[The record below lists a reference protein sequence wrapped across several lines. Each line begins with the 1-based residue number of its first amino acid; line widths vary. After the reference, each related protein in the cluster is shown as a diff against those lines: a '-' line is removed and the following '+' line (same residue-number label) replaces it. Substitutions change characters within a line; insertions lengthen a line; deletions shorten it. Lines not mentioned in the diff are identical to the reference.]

1 MQLKTSWQCV
11 SALEYS
17 LLLPL
22 PLMAACRQF
31 IASCVHSAGLP
42 CSYTHA
48 KAVLLC
54 NRQTRPG
61 SSAWAAA
68 ALTTAREQWE
78 ALNVA
83 YSTAACEASASAS
96 SAPAVC
102 AHLVMPCRNWK
113 LCRSP

>member
-1 MQLKTSWQCV
+1 MSDMHLKTSWQCV

-78 ALNVA
+78 ALLLTVLLLLR
-83 YSTAACEASASAS
+83 
-96 SAPAVC
+96 PA
-102 AHLVMPCRNWK
+102 LVQVPPM
-113 LCRSP
+113 LSVHTL